1 MKYQVKGA
9 IYARKF
15 SPEGSWDFTLFTWNP
30 GADYI
35 KIKEVIIEDAWVS
48 PHEAHALQVLA
59 LKAKLA
65 ALRAKN
71 YERQKE
77 LEEEIQNFLALSY
90 EEGSAK

>member
-15 SPEGSWDFTLFTWNP
+15 SPEASWDFTLFTWDP
-30 GADYI
+30 GVDYV
-35 KIKEVIIEDAWVS
+35 KIKEVLLEGEWGS

-59 LKAKLA
+59 LKAKLSEI
-65 ALRAKN
+65 RAKN

-77 LEEEIQNFLALSY
+77 LEAEIQNFLALSY